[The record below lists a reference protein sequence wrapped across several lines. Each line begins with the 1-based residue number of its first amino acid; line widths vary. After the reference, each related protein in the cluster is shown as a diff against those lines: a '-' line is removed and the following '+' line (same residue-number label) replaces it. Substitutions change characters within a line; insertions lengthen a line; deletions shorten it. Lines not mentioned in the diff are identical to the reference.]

1 MKVLV
6 TGAAGFIGSHVVR
19 ALVAAG
25 HEVRALHLPG
35 DDLRNLL
42 GLDVERISGDVTDAG
57 SLRRAMRGCEQVF
70 HLAAVYALWTRD
82 PGLMQRVN
90 VDGTRLVLE
99 VAREAG
105 VARVIYTSS
114 IARFGGQGPGRRATE
129 ASPFALGPTGD
140 VYARSKAD
148 AHEVA
153 LAAARAGQDVVIV
166 APTGPIGPGDVGP
179 TPTGRLIVAALNLPA
194 VVVANSVSS
203 FAHVADRAAGHLL
216 AAARGRAGE
225 TYLLG
230 AEDVALADLARRTL
244 ALAGLRKPVIVA
256 PFALARLGAHA
267 ALLVTRHVTHRP
279 PLVTPAAVAI
289 ARLGLAADASKA
301 VRELGFAPRP
311 LDEALRDALVWF
323 AQEGYVRDPHLRAHL
338 LARLAAPCQTPPHA
352 DPDRAARVARG

>member
-1 MKVLV
+1 VKTLV

-35 DDLRNLL
+35 DDLRNLV
-42 GLDVERISGDVTDAG
+42 GLDVERRPGDVTDAA
-57 SLRRAMRGCEQVF
+57 SLRPAMRGCEQVF

-90 VDGTRLVLE
+90 VGGTRRVLE
-99 VAREAG
+99 VARDAG
-105 VARVIYTSS
+105 VRRVVYTSS
-114 IARFGGQGPGRRATE
+114 IARFGGQGAGRRATE
-129 ASPFALGPTGD
+129 ASRFALGPTGD

-153 LAAARAGQDVVIV
+153 LAAAHAGQDVVIV

-194 VVVANSVSS
+194 VVVARSVSS
-203 FAHVADRAAGHLL
+203 FAHVADMAAGHLL

-230 AEDVALADLARRTL
+230 AEDVALEDLARRTL
-244 ALAGLRKPVIVA
+244 AIAGLEKPVIVA
-256 PFALARLGAHA
+256 PFALARLGARA
-267 ALLVTRHVTHRP
+267 ALFAAAHVTHRA

-289 ARLGLAADASKA
+289 ARLGLAADCSRA
-301 VRELGFAPRP
+301 VRELGFSPRP
-311 LDEALRDALVWF
+311 LDEALRDALAWF
-323 AQEGYVRDPHLRAHL
+323 AEHGYVRNPALRTQL
-338 LARLAAPCQTPPHA
+338 LRRC
-352 DPDRAARVARG
+352 RARGSTSPPLSVTAAV